1 MFKNIVYVMCGGA
14 IGAVLRYLTGVLC
27 SRWHFTSLPVGT
39 FAVNIIGCFLLG
51 LLMGMGE
58 RYTSISG
65 SVYLMLTVGVCGA
78 FTTFSTFTADT
89 FRLMNNGQWLVA
101 ICYLTLSIV
110 IGFILF
116 WAGRKIV
123 L

>member
-1 MFKNIVYVMCGGA
+1 MCGGA
-14 IGAVLRYLTGVLC
+14 IGAILRYLTGVLC
-27 SRWHFTSLPVGT
+27 SRWHFTTLPVGT

-78 FTTFSTFTADT
+78 FTTFSTFTVDT

-110 IGFILF
+110 LGFVLF
-116 WAGRKIV
+116 WVGRKII